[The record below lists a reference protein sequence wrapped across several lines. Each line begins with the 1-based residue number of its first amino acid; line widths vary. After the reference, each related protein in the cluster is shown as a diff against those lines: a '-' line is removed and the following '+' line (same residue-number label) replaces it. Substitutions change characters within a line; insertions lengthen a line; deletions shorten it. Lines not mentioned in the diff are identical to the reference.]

1 MTPLLLLLASC
12 KLVLAGIA
20 SVLAGI
26 TSARVTVLC
35 VGDAMELL
43 LVSVITV
50 KLALGWVI
58 GTLLMAVKGAFG
70 VSIEV
75 VVTMPSPASR
85 RQRVIDAR
93 SSDEEIA

>member
-1 MTPLLLLLASC
+1 
-12 KLVLAGIA
+12 
-20 SVLAGI
+20 
-26 TSARVTVLC
+26 
-35 VGDAMELL
+35 
-43 LVSVITV
+43 VITV